1 MIKLVGGENII
12 STDTDSIIYAIP
24 NGASD
29 PLNKEGGSLGPK
41 TYCYKEEL
49 SPDEEKVVR
58 KAKGVTINSEVDR
71 KITFEAMKRMVD
83 EALNGVEDR
92 SMEEFGQFTMKRDKD
107 HNVYAVQMKK
117 QFRFTFNKRRVLPD
131 GSTLPFGYCD

>member
-29 PLNKEGGSLGPK
+29 PLNKEGGSYLGQL
-41 TYCYKEEL
+41 TDEL
-49 SPDEEKVVR
+49 NGNPDEEKVVR